1 MCDVD
6 DSTQPTL
13 DALQRDTLAYF
24 LHEAN
29 PGNGLVRDNTRAG
42 APSSITAVGFAL
54 AAYVVGVERGWMARA
69 DAIARVLATLRF
81 FRDAPSSDAKDA
93 TGHCGFYYHFLD
105 MESGRR
111 AGKCELSTIDTTF
124 LVAGALATASYFTAE
139 SGDEREIRALADA
152 LYRRVD
158 WQWALNGGVTVSHG
172 WKPES
177 GFLKARWEG
186 YNEAI
191 LLYALGMGSPS
202 HPLPDGSYEAWTRS
216 YRWKSVG
223 GAEYLYAGPL
233 FIHQFSHCW
242 IDFRGIQDDYMSARG
257 SDYFENSRRATIA
270 QQRYAMRNAKRFAG
284 YGEHCWGITASD
296 GPGPSRHH
304 IDGRE
309 RRFKEYAARGIPY
322 GFDDGTIAP
331 WVAVASLPFAPEIVL
346 PTIRQLRLTYPRATE
361 LYGFRSAFN
370 PTFPNGWYSDRWFGI
385 DQGPVVLMIEN
396 FRSALTWQLMKQCPY
411 LVAGLRRAGFRNGWL
426 SARD

>member
-1 MCDVD
+1 MRCGRL
-6 DSTQPTL
+6 TQPSL
-13 DALQRDTLAYF
+13 DALQRDTFAYF

-29 PGNGLVRDNTRAG
+29 PTNGLVRDNSRAG
-42 APSSITAVGFAL
+42 APSSIAAVGFAL

-81 FRDAPSSDAKDA
+81 FRDAPSSDANDA
-93 TGHCGFYYHFLD
+93 TGHRGFYYHFLD

-111 AGKCELSTIDTTF
+111 AGTCELSTIDTTF
-124 LVAGALATASYFTAE
+124 LVAGALATASYFTDE
-139 SGDEREIRALADA
+139 SSDEREIRALADA

-216 YRWKSVG
+216 YRWKSVAG
-223 GAEYLYAGPL
+223 EEYVYGGPL

-242 IDFRGIQDDYMSARG
+242 IDFRGIQDDYMSASG
-257 SDYFENSRRATIA
+257 IDYFENSRRATIA
-270 QQRYAMRNAKRFAG
+270 QQRYAMRNTKRFVG

-296 GPGPSRHH
+296 GPGLSRHQ
-304 IDGRE
+304 IAGRE

-331 WVAVASLPFAPEIVL
+331 WAAVASLPFAPELVL
-346 PTIRQLRLTYPRATE
+346 PTIRQLRLTHPRATGV
-361 LYGFRSAFN
+361 YGFRSAFN
-370 PTFPNGWYSDRWFGI
+370 LTFANGWYSDRWFGI

-426 SARD
+426 SARA

>member
-1 MCDVD
+1 MRCGRL
-6 DSTQPTL
+6 TQPSL
-13 DALQRDTLAYF
+13 DALQRDTFAYF

-29 PGNGLVRDNTRAG
+29 PANGLVRDNTRAG
-42 APSSITAVGFAL
+42 APCSITAVGFAL
-54 AAYVVGVERGWMARA
+54 AAYAVGVERGWMART

-81 FRDAPSSDAKDA
+81 FRDAPSSDANDA
-93 TGHCGFYYHFLD
+93 TGHRGFYYHFLD

-111 AGKCELSTIDTTF
+111 AGTCELSTIDTTF

-139 SGDEREIRALADA
+139 SSDEREIRALADA

-216 YRWKSVG
+216 YRWKSVAG
-223 GAEYLYAGPL
+223 EEYVYGGPL

-242 IDFRGIQDDYMSARG
+242 IDFRGIQDDYMSASG
-257 SDYFENSRRATIA
+257 IDYFENSRRATIA
-270 QQRYAMRNAKRFAG
+270 QQRYAMRNTKRFVG

-296 GPGPSRHH
+296 GPGLSRHQ
-304 IDGRE
+304 IAGRE

-331 WVAVASLPFAPEIVL
+331 WAAVASLPFAPELVL
-346 PTIRQLRLTYPRATE
+346 PTIRQLRLTHPRATGV
-361 LYGFRSAFN
+361 YGFRSAFN
-370 PTFPNGWYSDRWFGI
+370 LTFANGWYSDRWFGI

-426 SARD
+426 SARA